1 MNLPPDRRGVPA
13 DPDQRRARRPL
24 ARGARAMPPILF
36 SVLALASCRSET
48 AGPWLIAPIN
58 AMNGAA
64 VWRLNTTTGSLDV
77 CVTEGGNLRCSAQ
90 VSPAAS

>member
-1 MNLPPDRRGVPA
+1 MNPPPDLLGVMA
-13 DPDQRRARRPL
+13 DPDHRQARRPPG
-24 ARGARAMPPILF
+24 RGARALPAILF
-36 SVLALASCRSET
+36 SVLALAGCRPDTS
-48 AGPWLIAPIN
+48 GPWLIAPIN

-64 VWRLNTTTGSLDV
+64 VWRLNTATGSLDV